1 MMVRFVFALGY
12 FEGTYKYEGPLPKE
26 YYELAGGVLSGG
38 FFALF
43 GGILYGIPKGYFY
56 GIIGKEENE
65 LYYFY
70 YYEPK
75 DVYDYKL
82 KFDYAD

>member
-1 MMVRFVFALGY
+1 M
-12 FEGTYKYEGPLPKE
+12 
-26 YYELAGGVLSGG
+26 SGG

-43 GGILYGIPKGYFY
+43 GGIVYGIPLGYFY
-56 GIIGKEENE
+56 GIIRKEENE
-65 LYYFY
+65 LNYFY

-75 DVYDYKL
+75 DIYDFKL